1 MNIVEEI
8 ESQSELISDHL
19 ATLIQDTK
27 KRIRQFAASLIEP
40 DVLSILRSSCIVK
53 RSIVFSRT
61 ITDREAC
68 NASRSAFL

>member
-19 ATLIQDTK
+19 ASLIQDTK

-40 DVLSILRSSCIVK
+40 DVFAYLPISFIVERSF
-53 RSIVFSRT
+53 VFSRT
-61 ITDREAC
+61 ITD
-68 NASRSAFL
+68 